1 MNNIAPANS
10 PLQAH
15 SLTNLA
21 QNEIERMI
29 LGGQFMPGER
39 INENALANQLGI
51 SRGPVRE
58 ACRSL
63 SAMGLVQ
70 LVPNRGVFIRVISEE
85 EAREVYEMRAGIFGY
100 AGMLLAHHIDDTQ
113 LAYLK
118 RLVGQMEAAAQ
129 ANDFDRYYAPN
140 LTFHD
145 FLVSATGNQRL
156 LATYHGLVRQLHLF
170 RSRGL
175 VSGDGMLDSNREH
188 RDIVAALEAR
198 DPQRAF
204 KAMAGH
210 VEAGQRR
217 ALGGAARHSLAASR
231 GKEF

>member
-1 MNNIAPANS
+1 MNTLAPANG

-21 QNEIERMI
+21 QLEIERMI
-29 LGGQFMPGER
+29 LGGLFMPGER

-58 ACRSL
+58 ACRTL
-63 SAMGLVQ
+63 AAMGLVQ
-70 LVPNRGVFIRVISEE
+70 LIPNRGVFIRVISEE
-85 EAREVYEMRAGIFGY
+85 EAREVYEIRAGIFGY
-100 AGMLLAHHIDDTQ
+100 AGMLLAQRIDDSQ

-118 RLVGQMEAAAQ
+118 QLIEQMEEAAR

-145 FLVSATGNQRL
+145 FLVSATGNRRL
-156 LATYHGLVRQLHLF
+156 ITTYHDLVRQLHLF

-188 RDIVAALEAR
+188 REIVTALEAR
-198 DPQRAF
+198 DALRSLE
-204 KAMAGH
+204 AMTGH
-210 VEAGQRR
+210 VEAGQLR
-217 ALGGAARHSLAASR
+217 ALGKATRTVLV
-231 GKEF
+231 